1 MTISRILANK
11 GRDITT
17 TQPHRTMGEV
27 AKILVE
33 KSIGAVIVTGVNGEL
48 LGILSE
54 RDIVRAIA
62 KHGGESMHHA
72 VSRYM
77 TAKVITT
84 TPETSVTAVMELMTS
99 GRFRHVPVM
108 RAGKLEGVI
117 SIGDVVKHRL
127 AEIEHES
134 EAMRAYIATA

>member
-11 GRDITT
+11 GREIITA
-17 TQPHRTMGEV
+17 QPHSTMGEV
-27 AKILVE
+27 AKILGE
-33 KSIGAVIVTGVNGEL
+33 KGIGSVIVTGANGEL

-62 KHGGESMHHA
+62 THGGESMFHQ

-77 TAKVITT
+77 TTKVSTT
-84 TPETSVTAVMELMTS
+84 TLESSVTAVMEQMTS

-117 SIGDVVKHRL
+117 SIGDVVKFRL

-134 EAMRAYIATA
+134 EAMRAYITTA